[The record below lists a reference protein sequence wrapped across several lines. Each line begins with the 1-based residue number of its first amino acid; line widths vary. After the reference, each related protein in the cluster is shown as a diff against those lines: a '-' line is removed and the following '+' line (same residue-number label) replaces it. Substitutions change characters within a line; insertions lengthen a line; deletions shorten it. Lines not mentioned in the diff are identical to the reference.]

1 MSNKKSRRVSAAKLH
16 KLLSEL
22 TDEICSAQ
30 ERVTL
35 AISGNTF
42 EIHLEDAII
51 NIYLSASQEGGEK

>member
-1 MSNKKSRRVSAAKLH
+1 MSKKHSRRVSAAKLR